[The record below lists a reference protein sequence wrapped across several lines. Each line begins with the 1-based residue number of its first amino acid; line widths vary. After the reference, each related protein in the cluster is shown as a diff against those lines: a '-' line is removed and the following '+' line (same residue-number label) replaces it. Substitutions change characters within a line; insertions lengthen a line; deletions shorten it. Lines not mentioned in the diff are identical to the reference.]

1 MSKWFFGET
10 IFEIWKHQC
19 LYFMFS
25 LLRFI
30 WWTFDVII
38 DISVFDVVKGLC
50 YSHPQK
56 CEKSLSITF
65 HFSLK
70 KSSSKIKPPLMLL
83 GFSNEFFESYE
94 SSWICDVSCDVS
106 CEMVFRLLIIASLIW
121 WFWDLKIF
129 SYIFSSWELIFKILS
144 ELWSQALSSVWSWV

>member
-1 MSKWFFGET
+1 MPKWFFWET

-30 WWTFDVII
+30 WRTFDVII
-38 DISVFDVVKGLC
+38 DVSVFDVVKGLC

-56 CEKSLSITF
+56 CEISLSITF
-65 HFSLK
+65 HFRLK
-70 KSSSKIKPPLMLL
+70 ISSSKIKPPLMLL

-94 SSWICDVSCDVS
+94 SSRICDVS
-106 CEMVFRLLIIASLIW
+106 CEMVFWLLIIASLIW

-129 SYIFSSWELIFKILS
+129 SYKFSSWDLIFKILC
-144 ELWSQALSSVWSWV
+144 ELWSQDWSSVWSWV